1 MADGTDC
8 VRRPPGKKRLLVLDA
23 NILIYFTDVIF
34 DLDDDDLRIAT
45 QVHEEVD
52 GNKHGEFGFNVRNFA
67 NTVERLLLG
76 KTDHEITNGISL
88 REVSCGKATGKI
100 FFQNRVTPE
109 DPSFLFRDYL
119 NKGDNRIL
127 LEVVAL
133 HKDFPG
139 HDVILVSNDTILG
152 NKARLMGITVMKHRF
167 DEIKKGNQ
175 GTKTREPDHQNSH
188 KYAGK
193 DNRQRERHN

>member
-8 VRRPPGKKRLLVLDA
+8 ARRPPGKRRLLVLDA

-34 DLDDDDLRIAT
+34 DLGDDDLRIAT

-76 KTDHEITNGISL
+76 KTESEITNGISL

-119 NKGDNRIL
+119 SKGDNRIL

-133 HKDFPG
+133 HKDFPV